1 MPITRELF
9 IGGKDVP
16 AASGRTEDDV
26 SPFTGEVYATVAAAG
41 PQDVRR
47 AVDAAEAAF
56 GEWAELAPFARRAI
70 FLKAADLLD
79 GRRDQVAEVM
89 AHEVGGT
96 RPWACFN
103 VALAANILRE
113 AAAATTAPRGEV
125 LSAQE
130 AGTLGLAVREPL
142 GVVAAFAPWNAPVIL
157 GVRAV
162 AAPLAAG
169 NTVVVKPSED
179 APIAC
184 GLLVADVLREAGLPD
199 GVLNVVTNA
208 REDAAEI
215 AETLVA
221 DPRVR
226 AVNFTGSTGVGRIIG
241 EHAARHL
248 KPAVLELGGK
258 NAVIV
263 LDDADVDHA
272 VNAACFGVF
281 LNAGQICMSG
291 DRILVHA
298 SLAEEFTA
306 KFVAKVTAL
315 PSGDPTRPDTVVGPL
330 VGTRAARRVAALV
343 EDAVAKGAK
352 VLAGGGAPDGAVH
365 PATVLTRVPK
375 DADLFHTESFGP
387 LCVLETFTD
396 DDAAVAL
403 ANDTDNGLTC
413 GILTE
418 NGTHGLAVARRVRT
432 GIVHVNDQ
440 SVADEPQAP
449 FGGVKASG
457 YGRFGGRWGIEA
469 FSNTRWVTLATQRPR
484 YPF

>member
-16 AASGRTEDDV
+16 AASGRTTEDLN
-26 SPFTGEVYATVAAAG
+26 PYTGEVYATVAAAG
-41 PQDVRR
+41 PEDVRR

-56 GEWAELAPFARRAI
+56 PEWAALAPFARRAI
-70 FLKAADLLD
+70 LLKAADLLETK
-79 GRRDQVAEVM
+79 GDQVAELM
-89 AHEVGGT
+89 AHEAGGT
-96 RPWACFN
+96 RPWAHFN
-103 VALAANILRE
+103 VYLAANMLRE
-113 AAAATTAPRGEV
+113 AAAAVTAPRGEV
-125 LSAQE
+125 LTAQE
-130 AGTLGLAVREPL
+130 QGALGLAVREPV

-169 NTVVVKPSED
+169 NTVVVKASED

-184 GLLVADVLREAGLPD
+184 GLFVADVLREAGLPD

-208 REDAAEI
+208 REDAAET
-215 AETLVA
+215 AEVLIA

-258 NAVIV
+258 NSVIV
-263 LDDADVDHA
+263 LDDADVDYA
-272 VNAACFGVF
+272 VDAVTFSVF
-281 LNAGQICMSG
+281 MNAGQICMSG
-291 DRILVHA
+291 DRILVHE
-298 SLAEEFTA
+298 SLAEEFTRKFTA
-306 KFVAKVTAL
+306 KTASL
-315 PSGDPTRPDTVVGPL
+315 QAGDPGDPHTVIGPL
-330 VGTRAARRVAALV
+330 VAASSAQRVAGLV

-352 VLAGGGAPDGAVH
+352 VLTGGGKPEGAVH
-365 PATVLTRVPK
+365 PATVLTDVPK
-375 DADLFHTESFGP
+375 DAELYHAEAFGP
-387 LCVLETFTD
+387 VCVVETFTD
-396 DDAAVAL
+396 DDAAVAV
-403 ANDTDNGLTC
+403 ANDTENGLTC
-413 GILTE
+413 GIITE
-418 NGTHGLAVARRVRT
+418 NATHGLAVARGIRT
-432 GIVHVNDQ
+432 GIVHINDQ

-449 FGGVKASG
+449 FGGFKASG

-469 FSNTRWVTLATQRPR
+469 FSNTRWVTIATQQAH